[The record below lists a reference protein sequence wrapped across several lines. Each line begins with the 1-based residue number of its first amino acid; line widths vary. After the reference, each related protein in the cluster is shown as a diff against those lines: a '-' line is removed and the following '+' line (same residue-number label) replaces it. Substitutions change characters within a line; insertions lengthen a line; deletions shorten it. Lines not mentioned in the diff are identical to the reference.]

1 MSALRGCRAKS
12 LTLALAAPY
21 TVAAAAAAADAA
33 QQLEGTGG
41 GATVAAAAA
50 AADAAQQLEGTGGG
64 APWFEYAM
72 TDLRCALR
80 KRGRLQVQV

>member
-1 MSALRGCRAKS
+1 M
-12 LTLALAAPY
+12 AAA
-21 TVAAAAAAADAA
+21 VAAEAADADA
-33 QQLEGTGG
+33 TQQLEGTGG

-80 KRGRLQVQV
+80 KQGRLQVQV

>member
-21 TVAAAAAAADAA
+21 
-33 QQLEGTGG
+33 
-41 GATVAAAAA
+41 TVAAAAA

>member
-1 MSALRGCRAKS
+1 MSVICTGADVAE
-12 LTLALAAPY
+12 
-21 TVAAAAAAADAA
+21 AAA
-33 QQLEGTGG
+33 E
-41 GATVAAAAA
+41 AAA

-80 KRGRLQVQV
+80 KQGRVQVQVIDSDT